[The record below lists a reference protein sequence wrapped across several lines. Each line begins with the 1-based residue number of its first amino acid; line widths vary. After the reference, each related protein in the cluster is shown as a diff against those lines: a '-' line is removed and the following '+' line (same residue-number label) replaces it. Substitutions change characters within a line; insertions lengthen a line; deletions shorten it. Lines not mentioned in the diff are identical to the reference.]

1 MVQVGLTEVLAAL
14 SLATD
19 LGSGFAPEEGLRVCL
34 AGMAVGAQAD
44 IRNGHLADLFQS
56 TLLLALGCTAFA
68 TENAGYFDD
77 DLAFQRA
84 MHGLDVTDPASMNS
98 FGSWAA
104 DDRAAMLR
112 ARFIEIAPTVGPQA
126 TAAACEASRSLGAKL
141 GLRPNSIAAL
151 DHVHERWDGHGLPGL
166 YGGDELPLIARVMH
180 LAEQAV
186 IAHGAGG
193 PRAALATVASR
204 AGGHLDPALADLVL
218 SEPEPLIAAVSS
230 ADPLTA
236 VVAAEPPPK
245 ARDRRDDLDRLAEA
259 FGDLAD
265 LKCRFTLGHS
275 RGVASLAD
283 AAASLPGWPMTRAA
297 GSAGRAFV
305 HDVGRTSVSTG
316 TWERQGPLSAG
327 EVDLVR
333 LQRTGP
339 SACSSDPRRWS
350 SWLHSRAAITN
361 GWTGPGTTG
370 AWPSP
375 PSPASHGCSPRRTC
389 CMRSASPALTVPR
402 AISTARHGL

>member
-19 LGSGFAPEEGLRVCL
+19 LGSGFAPEKGLRVCL

-44 IRNGHLADLFQS
+44 IRNGELADLFQS

-84 MHGLDVTDPASMNS
+84 MHRLDVTDPASMNS

-297 GSAGRAFV
+297 GSAGRRSFTTSDERAFRPER
-305 HDVGRTSVSTG
+305 GSVRVRSAPARST
-316 TWERQGPLSAG
+316 WSACT
-327 EVDLVR
+327 
-333 LQRTGP
+333 RTGP

-370 AWPSP
+370 AWPAP